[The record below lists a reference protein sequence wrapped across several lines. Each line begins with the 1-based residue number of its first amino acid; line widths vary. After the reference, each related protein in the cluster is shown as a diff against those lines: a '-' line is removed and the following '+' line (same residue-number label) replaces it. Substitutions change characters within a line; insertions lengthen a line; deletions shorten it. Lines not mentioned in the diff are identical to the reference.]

1 MGLEENVSHQPEV
14 VPMKMSKSKTVL
26 ALAAAGLMAFAPG
39 AFAYGPHGGY
49 YRGGYHGGYGG
60 YHGGYY
66 RGGHGGYWSGGR
78 WIGGAIIAGV
88 VGGAIY
94 SATRPAPV
102 YYDSPVVYTRPA
114 TVVYED
120 QPVVRRTV
128 TTTTYEDGYGT
139 RYVRDDGY

>member
-1 MGLEENVSHQPEV
+1 
-14 VPMKMSKSKTVL
+14 MKMSKSKTVL

-39 AFAYGPHGGY
+39 AFAGPHGGY
-49 YRGGYHGGYGG
+49 YRGGGYHGGGYYHGG
-60 YHGGYY
+60 GGYY